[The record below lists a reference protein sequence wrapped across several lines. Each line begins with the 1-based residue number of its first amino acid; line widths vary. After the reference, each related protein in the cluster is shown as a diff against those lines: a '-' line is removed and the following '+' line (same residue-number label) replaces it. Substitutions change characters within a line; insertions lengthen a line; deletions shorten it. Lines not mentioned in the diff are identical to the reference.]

1 MPYIGRPLQA
11 GVRRRYIYAA
21 TAGQTSFS
29 GNDSNGISLAY
40 DDSLFLDVYQNG
52 VLLKPVTDYTSTTGT
67 SVVLTTGASTDDVL
81 EMLVFDTFGVA
92 DTVSAKDG
100 GSFAGAVSMASTL
113 DVTGAITSSAG
124 ATITTDD
131 NNAQLTLKST
141 DADGT
146 VGPVLDL
153 VRDSASP
160 ADGDAIG
167 QIKHIADNDAGEATT
182 YSSAFTTL
190 RDASDGAE
198 DGQTINYVI
207 AGGTLVDHLRM
218 GRGSAGG
225 QSEVVI
231 NEGSADVD
239 FRVESDDNTHAFF
252 VEGSTGRVGVNC
264 DSPLNTDLQIGTNS
278 GSLAL
283 GEAASGNGSSRLK
296 FQGSDSGKNWEVA
309 TNNQISGAF
318 EVNYSA
324 SNGGTSFTGTPV
336 FYIAASGNVVLAYSL
351 TVGGSVSKGSGSFK
365 IPHPLEAKKDTHHL
379 VHSFIEGPQAD
390 NIYRGKVTLEN
401 GTATQNID
409 TVAGMTEGTFAA
421 LNREV
426 QCFTTNE
433 TGWTAVKGSV
443 SGNVLTI
450 TAQEN
455 TCTDTISWM
464 VIGERKDQHMY
475 DTDWTDD
482 DGKVIVEPEVGSSD
496 NQPGPGAGG

>member
-21 TAGQTSFS
+21 TSGQTSFS

-141 DADGT
+141 DADSS

-231 NEGSADVD
+231 NEGSVDLD
-239 FRVESDDNTHAFF
+239 FRVESNGDTHALF
-252 VEGSTGRVGVNC
+252 VDAGNGRIGINC

-283 GEAASGNGSSRLK
+283 GEAASGNGSSRIKL
-296 FQGSDSGKNWEVA
+296 QGSDSGKNWEIA

-336 FYIAASGNVVLAYSL
+336 FYLNSSGNLVLS
-351 TVGGSVSKGSGSFK
+351 GSISKGSGSFK

-379 VHSFIEGPQAD
+379 VHSFVEGPQAD
-390 NIYRGKVTLEN
+390 NLYRGKVTLVD

-482 DGKVIVEPEVGSSD
+482 DGKVIVEPEVGSGAD
-496 NQPGPGAGG
+496 APGPGAGS

>member
-1 MPYIGRPLQA
+1 MALTKITGEGY
-11 GVRRRYIYAA
+11 GV
-21 TAGQTSFS
+21 
-29 GNDSNGISLAY
+29 
-40 DDSLFLDVYQNG
+40 
-52 VLLKPVTDYTSTTGT
+52 GT
-67 SVVLTTGASTDDVL
+67 
-81 EMLVFDTFGVA
+81 
-92 DTVSAKDG
+92 
-100 GSFAGAVSMASTL
+100 
-113 DVTGAITSSAG
+113 I
-124 ATITTDD
+124 ITDD
-131 NNAQLTLKST
+131 NNATLTLKST
-141 DADGT
+141 DADGS

-198 DGQTINYVI
+198 DGQTIHYVI
-207 AGGTLVDHLRM
+207 AGGALVDHLRM

-231 NEGSADVD
+231 NEGSADID
-239 FRVESDDNTHAFF
+239 FRVESNGNANMIF
-252 VEGSTGRVGVNC
+252 VDGGNDRVGIGASAPAHNFQVGEGSG
-264 DSPLNTDLQIGTNS
+264 QM
-278 GSLAL
+278 AL
-283 GEAASGNGSSRLK
+283 GNATSGNGASRLA
-296 FQGSDSGKNWEVA
+296 FNSSVSQKNWQVS

-318 EVNYSA
+318 EISQ
-324 SNGGTSFTGTPV
+324 SSSGGNTTYTGTPA
-336 FYIAASGNVVLAYSL
+336 FYLNNSGNLVLA
-351 TVGGSVSKGSGSFK
+351 GSISKGSGSFK
-365 IPHPLEAKKDTHHL
+365 IPHPLEAKKDSHNL
-379 VHSFIEGPQAD
+379 VHSFVEGPQAD
-390 NIYRGKVTLEN
+390 NLYRGKVALVD

-464 VIGERKDQHMY
+464 VIGERKDPHMY

-482 DGKVIVEPEVGSSD
+482 DGKVIVEPEVGSGAD
-496 NQPGPGAGG
+496 APGPGAGS

>member
-29 GNDSNGISLAY
+29 GNDSSGISLAY
-40 DDSLFLDVYQNG
+40 DDNLFLDVYQNG
-52 VLLKPVTDYTSTTGT
+52 VLLKPVTDYAATTGT

-100 GSFAGAVSMASTL
+100 GTFSGNMAMSGTL
-113 DVTGAITSSAG
+113 AVTGAITSSAG

-141 DADGT
+141 DADANS
-146 VGPVLDL
+146 GPQLDL
-153 VRDSASP
+153 HRDTASP
-160 ADGDAIG
+160 ADDDAIG
-167 QIKHIADNDAGEATT
+167 ILRFIGENDASEAIT
-182 YSSAFTTL
+182 YARFETQSADVT
-190 RDASDGAE
+190 DGTE
-198 DGQTINYVI
+198 DGLLAISTMVNGTVRERVKFDATGVI
-207 AGGTLVDHLRM
+207 F
-218 GRGSAGG
+218 
-225 QSEVVI
+225 
-231 NEGSADVD
+231 NEGSIDQD
-239 FRVESDDNTHAFF
+239 FRVESNNDTHAIF
-252 VEGSTGRVGVNC
+252 VDAGNGRIGINC

-283 GEAASGNGSSRLK
+283 GEAASGNGTCRLK
-296 FQGSDSGKNWEVA
+296 LQGSDSGKNWQIA

-318 EVNYSA
+318 EIDYSA
-324 SNGGTSFTGTPV
+324 SNGGTSYTGTPV
-336 FYIAASGNVVLAYSL
+336 FYIANSGNLVLAYSL
-351 TVGGSVSKGSGSFK
+351 TVGGSISKGSGSFK

-379 VHSFIEGPQAD
+379 VHSFVEGPQAD
-390 NIYRGKVTLEN
+390 NLYRGKVTLEN

-475 DTDWTDD
+475 NTDWTDD
-482 DGKVIVEPEVGSSD
+482 DGKVIVEPEVGSGAD
-496 NQPGPGAGG
+496 EPGPGAGG

>member
-29 GNDSNGISLAY
+29 GNDSSGISLAY
-40 DDSLFLDVYQNG
+40 DDNLFLDVYQNG
-52 VLLKPVTDYTSTTGT
+52 VLLKPVTDYAATTGT

-124 ATITTDD
+124 ATITTAD
-131 NNAQLTLKST
+131 NTSQLTLTST
-141 DADGT
+141 DADASA
-146 VGPVLDL
+146 GPRLDL
-153 VRDSASP
+153 KRDSGSP
-160 ADGDAIG
+160 ADNDTVGRFRFLF
-167 QIKHIADNDAGEATT
+167 DNDAAEETEAVRID
-182 YSSAFTTL
+182 AFIP
-190 RDASDGAE
+190 DVSDGTE
-198 DGQTINYVI
+198 DATFQTLTMV
-207 AGGTLVDHLRM
+207 GGTMRSRVEHSSTETVFNQDSVD
-218 GRGSAGG
+218 
-225 QSEVVI
+225 I
-231 NEGSADVD
+231 D
-239 FRVESDDNTHAFF
+239 FRVESNGNTHAIF
-252 VEGSTGRVGVNC
+252 VDAGNGRIGINC

-278 GSLAL
+278 GTLAL
-283 GEAASGNGSSRLK
+283 GEAASGNGASLVKLQSSDT
-296 FQGSDSGKNWEVA
+296 QKNWQIG
-309 TNNQISGAF
+309 TNNQVSGAF
-318 EVNYSA
+318 EISQ
-324 SNGGTSFTGTPV
+324 SSSGGNTTFTGTPC
-336 FYIAASGNVVLAYSL
+336 FYLNNAGNLVLAFSL
-351 TVGGSVSKGSGSFK
+351 TVGGSVSKASGSFK
-365 IPHPLEAKKDTHHL
+365 IPHPLEAKKDTHYL
-379 VHSFIEGPQAD
+379 VHSFVEGPQAD
-390 NIYRGKVTLEN
+390 NLYRGKVALVD

-482 DGKVIVEPEVGSSD
+482 DGKVIVEPEVGSGAD
-496 NQPGPGAGG
+496 APGPGAGG